1 MDKVGRTG
9 ELDHPVLL
17 QEGLGF
23 RLGRLSRA
31 LRTAWANTLEDLSI
45 SPPQAAVLRALKENP
60 GSGIRALARTLSS
73 DPMNVKHV
81 VDELQRRSLLA
92 SATEPGTRRT
102 RKLYLSEEGERLAD
116 RVNERIRAQ
125 EDWFDQ
131 VLGTSGSEQ
140 LRLLVSA
147 LELALGVTERDGDR
161 NLRP

>member
-1 MDKVGRTG
+1 
-9 ELDHPVLL
+9 
-17 QEGLGF
+17 
-23 RLGRLSRA
+23 
-31 LRTAWANTLEDLSI
+31 
-45 SPPQAAVLRALKENP
+45 
-60 GSGIRALARTLSS
+60 
-73 DPMNVKHV
+73 MNVKHV